1 MNIVITGGLGYIG
14 TELCN
19 IYSGESRYNKITVI
33 DKRFVSERVKQLR
46 DWNIDFI
53 HGDILDNS
61 LLEKHIP
68 DADIVIHLAGITDVA
83 YVKSEENNQK
93 DDIINVGQNGTLNV
107 LKYLNDSAKIIFP
120 STHVVFE
127 GFLEIRENLEED
139 ESPCPILTYSTNKR
153 QSELDIINSKKNYV
167 ILRLGSVYGY
177 SGDTMRIGIMP
188 NLFSKISSQNGTI
201 KLFGGGVQLK
211 SLVNIK
217 DVARCFK
224 FFQEN
229 DLKNQIYHLSNENT
243 TVEQVADLCKKINPK
258 VEIVKTKDEIPNLGY
273 TISNKKLK
281 STGFKFLYN
290 LEKSLKEMFLN
301 WNKKEIRNS
310 LEWIDKGGNEYIDD
324 RGIIRN
330 YELTEPINLI
340 GYIESKKG
348 TIRANHY
355 HPIQEQKCLLIK
367 GKYISVIKDLVKSDS
382 IIETRIINPGD
393 LAIIKPNV
401 IHTMVF
407 LEDSIFLNL
416 VRGEREHENYGITHT
431 IPFELVNEKFRDQ
444 ILKNYRTICRVC
456 NSNDLELVL
465 PLGKIPLANN
475 LINSIADEY
484 QEYPLELLKC
494 NNCKNCQLSF
504 SINHKI
510 LFDNYLYKSSTSKT
524 FRDHFEKAADN
535 YIKLLNLKKN
545 DLIVDIGSNDGIGLA
560 RFTKLGYNVLGI
572 EPAKNICEIAN
583 KAGINSKNSYFDEK
597 CVDEIKSEFG
607 FPKLI
612 LASNVFAHNDNLLEF
627 AKNVK
632 NLLHQNG
639 TFIIE
644 VQYLVNTLK
653 DLTFDNIYHEHY
665 NYWSLTALNNL
676 FKQIDLTISK
686 VEKINT
692 HGGSIRVFINKNGH
706 SLDNSLKSILKDELK
721 FGINDS
727 KIYSDFSK
735 NVENLKINV
744 QSNLIKFKK
753 KYGKIA
759 GYGAP
764 AKATTKLNYYNINSE
779 IFEFIVEDNT
789 LKHNKIIPGVNIP
802 IKNKNELIKENIK
815 AVVVLAWNFFES
827 IKENNQDLIEKG
839 ITFISI
845 RELEETLIK

>member
-19 IYSGESRYNKITVI
+19 IFSGESRFNKITVI

-46 DWNIDFI
+46 DWNIDFV
-53 HGDILDNS
+53 HGDILDNT
-61 LLEKHIP
+61 LLERYIP
-68 DADIVIHLAGITDVA
+68 EANIVIHLAGITDVA

-93 DDIINVGQNGTLNV
+93 DDITNVGQNGTLNI
-107 LKYLNDSAKIIFP
+107 LKYLNDTAKIIFP
-120 STHVVFE
+120 STHVVYE
-127 GFLEIRENLEED
+127 GFQEVRENLKEE
-139 ESPCPILTYSTNKR
+139 ETPCPILTYSTNKR
-153 QSELDIINSKKNYV
+153 QSELDIINSKKNYI

-201 KLFGGGVQLK
+201 RLFGGGIQLK

-229 DLKNQIYHLSNENT
+229 DISNQIYHLSNENT
-243 TVEQVADLCKKINPK
+243 TVEKVAILCKKINPK
-258 VEIVKTKDEIPNLGY
+258 IEILKTNDEIPNLGY
-273 TISNKKLK
+273 TISNEKLK
-281 STGFKFLYN
+281 STGFKFLYD
-290 LEKSLKEMFLN
+290 LENSLKEMFQN
-301 WNKKEIRNS
+301 WSKKELKTS

-348 TIRANHY
+348 TVRANHY

-367 GKYISVIKDLVKSDS
+367 GKYISVIKDLVNNDS

-393 LAIIKPNV
+393 VAVIKPNV

-431 IPFELVNEKFRDQ
+431 IPFELVNEKFRVE
-444 ILKNYRTICRVC
+444 ILKNYRTNCRVC
-456 NSNDLELVL
+456 NSEDLELFL

-475 LINSIADEY
+475 LIENESQEY
-484 QEYPLELLKC
+484 EKYPLELLKC
-494 NNCKNCQLSF
+494 NDCSNCQLSF
-504 SINHKI
+504 SIDHKI
-510 LFDNYLYKSSTSKT
+510 LFDNYLYTSSTSKT

-535 YIKLLNLKKN
+535 YIELLNLKKN

-560 RFTKLGYNVLGI
+560 RFSELGYKVLGI

-583 KAGINSKNSYFDEK
+583 KKGIRSKNSYFDEK
-597 CVDEIKSEFG
+597 CVDEIKSEFDS
-607 FPKLI
+607 PKLV
-612 LASNVFAHNDNLLEF
+612 LASNVFAHNDNLFEF

-632 NLLHQNG
+632 NLIDDDG

-644 VQYLVNTLK
+644 VQYLVNTLQ

-665 NYWSLTALNNL
+665 NYWSVTALNNL
-676 FKQIDLTISK
+676 FKQIDLKIAK
-686 VEKINT
+686 VEKIDT
-692 HGGSIRVFINKNGH
+692 HGGSIRVYINKNGH
-706 SLDNSLKSILKDELK
+706 TLDNSLDELLKDELK
-721 FGINDS
+721 FGINNH
-727 KIYSDFSK
+727 KVYTGFSK
-735 NVENLKINV
+735 KVENLKFNV
-744 QSNLIKFKK
+744 QSNLKNLKN

-779 IFEFIVEDNT
+779 VLEFIVEDNP
-789 LKHNKIIPGVNIP
+789 LKINKIVPGVNIP
-802 IKNKNELIKENIK
+802 IKNKTELIKENIK
-815 AVVVLAWNFFES
+815 VVIVLAWNFFGP
-827 IKENNQDLIEKG
+827 IKEANQDLIDRG
-839 ITFISI
+839 ITFVSI
-845 RELEETLIK
+845 RELEETAI

>member
-1 MNIVITGGLGYIG
+1 MKIVITGGLGYIG

-19 IYSGESRYNKITVI
+19 IYSGESRYNEILVV
-33 DKRFVSERVKQLR
+33 DNRFISQRVKQLR
-46 DWNIDFI
+46 DWGIDFI
-53 HGDILDNS
+53 HGDILDND
-61 LLEKHIP
+61 LMKKIIP
-68 DADIVIHLAGITDVA
+68 KADVVIHLAGITDVA
-83 YVKSEENNQK
+83 YVKSEENHQK
-93 DDIINVGQNGTLNV
+93 DKIINVGQNGTLNILRH
-107 LKYLNDSAKIIFP
+107 LKGSSKIIFP
-120 STHVVFE
+120 STHVVYE
-127 GFLEIRENLEED
+127 GFENVKENLDEEV
-139 ESPCPILTYSTNKR
+139 EPCPVLTYSKNKR
-153 QSELDIINSKKNYV
+153 HSEIDIIKSKKNFT

-201 KLFGGGVQLK
+201 KLFGGGIQLK

-229 DLKNQIYHLSNENT
+229 NYGNEIYHLSNENT
-243 TVEQVADLCKKINPK
+243 TVEKVAILCKKINPK
-258 VEIVKTKDEIPNLGY
+258 VEIVKTNDEIPNLGY
-273 TISNKKLK
+273 TISNKKLI
-281 STGFKFLYN
+281 STGFKFLYD
-290 LEKSLKEMFLN
+290 LENSLSEMINNWSIKEN
-301 WNKKEIRNS
+301 NKS
-310 LEWIDKGGNEYIDD
+310 LEWIDKGGNEYIDN

-348 TIRANHY
+348 TVRANHY

-367 GKYISVIKDLVKSDS
+367 GKYVSVIKDLATNDS

-393 LAIIKPNV
+393 IAIIKPNV

-431 IPFELVNEKFRDQ
+431 IPFELVNDKFRIE
-444 ILKNYRTICRVC
+444 ILKNYRTSCRVC

-475 LINSIADEY
+475 LINNETDEY
-484 QEYPLELLKC
+484 EKYPLELLKC
-494 NNCKNCQLSF
+494 NDCSNCQLSF
-504 SINHKI
+504 SIDHKL
-510 LFDNYLYKSSTSKT
+510 LFDNYLYTSSTSKS

-535 YIKLLNLKKN
+535 YIQLLNIKKS

-560 RFTKLGYNVLGI
+560 RFSKLGYKVLGI

-583 KAGINSKNSYFDEK
+583 ESGITTKNSYFNKK
-597 CVDEIKSEFG
+597 CTEEIKSEFG
-607 FPKLI
+607 IPKLI
-612 LASNVFAHNDNLLEF
+612 LASNVFAHNDNLFEF

-632 NLLHQNG
+632 NLLHQDG

-644 VQYLVNTLK
+644 VQYLLNTLQ

-665 NYWSLTALNNL
+665 NYWSVTSLNNL
-676 FKQIDLTISK
+676 FNQIDLKISK

-692 HGGSIRVFINKNGH
+692 HGGSIRVYVNKKRI
-706 SLDNSLKSILKDELK
+706 SFDNSLERFLKDELQ
-721 FGINDS
+721 FGINNP
-727 KIYSDFSK
+727 KIYYDFSK
-735 NVENLKINV
+735 NVENLKFNV
-744 QSNLIKFKK
+744 QSNLKK
-753 KYGKIA
+753 LKNKYRKIA

-779 IFEFIVEDNT
+779 ILEFIVEDNP
-789 LKHNKIIPGVNIP
+789 LKKDKIIPGVNIP
-802 IKNKNELIKENIK
+802 IKNRNELIKENIK
-815 AVVVLAWNFFES
+815 VVIVLAWNFFEP
-827 IKENNQDLIEKG
+827 IKEVNQDLINKG
-839 ITFISI
+839 VIFISI
-845 RELEETLIK
+845 RELEGVFI